1 MCFGAGVVSIAA
13 VGGATESSSLFL
25 VEWVRGYATGAWRV
39 SGILIGLEVIQRKG
53 LIVAERVGFEPC

>member
-1 MCFGAGVVSIAA
+1 MIGRWIIVKATYVFRQGVVSIAS

-39 SGILIGLEVIQRKG
+39 RG
-53 LIVAERVGFEPC
+53 AEF